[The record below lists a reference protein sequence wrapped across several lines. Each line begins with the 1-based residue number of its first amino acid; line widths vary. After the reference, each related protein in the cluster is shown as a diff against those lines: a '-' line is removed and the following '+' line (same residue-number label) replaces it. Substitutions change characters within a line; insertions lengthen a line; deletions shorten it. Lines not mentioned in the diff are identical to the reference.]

1 MLKNSLLRFAGANVG
16 LDGWDEGNE
25 KKMADRIVNLLER
38 FEKVLWEWQ
47 GQKKESHI
55 CPINPLSK

>member
-1 MLKNSLLRFAGANVG
+1 VLKNSLLRFAGANVG

-38 FEKVLWEWQ
+38 FEKVL
-47 GQKKESHI
+47 
-55 CPINPLSK
+55 